1 LARDRA
7 VPLDAEATA
16 EMMANLRALGYVGGG
31 DTTGPPTTAQSA
43 AAEEG
48 EVETQVYYHRN
59 LATNLIKQ
67 GNVREAEAQLLLAN
81 QRRPFPKTYAMISE
95 VRASQGR
102 FAEAATALRDG
113 YAAIPDQMNP
123 HSVLWMVEMD
133 LKAGAAAQAEADA
146 RAYGPRTTEGVRTA
160 IDGRLQEARGD
171 LAGAVSSYER
181 ALGTEPLLT
190 SALLRLQTL
199 YRAAGQPDRIVPYL
213 ERGLA
218 ASKDAD
224 LYQNMLGEHA
234 RAKGDLQGALSHF
247 QSAVDLQPENGLYL
261 GNLAGTLAALGRTA
275 EAQERLAWALRWNP
289 TDPQAW
295 LAIAGAQDRLGNTDG
310 ALRAFQQAKEHG
322 APEPATDA
330 GTALVLARAGRR
342 DEARRLVADSLARH
356 PGDPTLRA
364 LAARL

>member
-1 LARDRA
+1 
-7 VPLDAEATA
+7 
-16 EMMANLRALGYVGGG
+16 VGGG
-31 DTTGPPTTAQSA
+31 DAAPPTATAQSA
-43 AAEEG
+43 PAEEG
-48 EVETQVYYHRN
+48 EAETQVYYHRN

-81 QRRPFPKTYAMISE
+81 QRQPFPKTYAMLSE

-102 FAEAATALRDG
+102 FADAAAALRDG
-113 YAAIPDQMNP
+113 YAAIPEQMNA

-133 LKAGAAAQAEADA
+133 LRAGSTAQAEADA
-146 RAYGPRTTEGVRTA
+146 RTYGPRTTEGVRTA
-160 IDGRLQEARGD
+160 IEGRMQEARGD
-171 LAGAVSSYER
+171 LPGAVDSYER
-181 ALGTEPLLT
+181 ALSTEPLLT
-190 SALLRLQTL
+190 SALLRLQAL
-199 YRAAGQPDRIVPYL
+199 YRAAGQPDRILPFL
-213 ERGLA
+213 ERGLG

-224 LYQNMLGEHA
+224 LYQNLLGEHA
-234 RAKGDLQGALSHF
+234 RAKGDLKNALTHF
-247 QSAVDLQPENGLYL
+247 QAAVEVQPENGLYL
-261 GNLAGTLAALGRTA
+261 GNLAGTLAALGRKA
-275 EAQERLAWALRWNP
+275 EAEERLNWALRWNP

-310 ALRAFQQAKEHG
+310 ALQAFKEAKEHG

-342 DEARRLVADSLARH
+342 DEARRLIADSLSRH